1 MSKQSDD
8 GRAVTEGGSLASDQ
22 PVAKRPS
29 RRVRRRM
36 RTEGKRGGLASTL
49 AFLPLIFLAVFGGI
63 PIVLSLLLMLGHFGG
78 PNSAVAQL
86 GQGEIPGRGIGTL
99 GAITQ
104 MFESHSYQQN
114 VIATVIVFVIT
125 GIAVLIIAATLT
137 LWQRLRPSRA
147 MATLQ
152 FLAVVPLFI
161 PVVIASFTLWTFWG
175 DRGFTDSSAALL
187 GWSHALIFSG
197 KLQGV
202 ILAEVWVSLP
212 FAVLLMRAGVST
224 LGDSSLDAA
233 RDAGAGLFTVAL
245 RIALPQLRKECLIVF
260 CFTAVGV
267 LGSFTV
273 PYIIGP
279 SNPLMLGVDAVD
291 TFSNYNQ
298 PQQAAVIGFTIFA
311 LAGLIGAIYAIGS
324 RSRHVNH

>member
-1 MSKQSDD
+1 MSTESV
-8 GRAVTEGGSLASDQ
+8 GARAVTMVTSPSLNSPEGE
-22 PVAKRPS
+22 KPS
-29 RRVRRRM
+29 RHVRRRI
-36 RTEGKRGGLASTL
+36 RTEGKRGGFASVL
-49 AFLPLIFLAVFGGI
+49 AFLPLMFLAVFGGI
-63 PIVLSLLLMLGHFGG
+63 PIILSLLLLLGHFGG
-78 PNSAVAQL
+78 PNTAVAQL
-86 GQGEIPGRGIGTL
+86 GQGEIPGHGIGTL

-104 MFESHSYQQN
+104 LFENHAYQQD
-114 VIATVIVFVIT
+114 VIATVIVFVIS
-125 GIAVLIIAATLT
+125 GVLVLAIAATLT

-175 DRGFTDSSAALL
+175 DRGFTNSASTLL

-202 ILAEVWVSLP
+202 VLAEVWVSLP

-245 RIALPQLRKECLIVF
+245 RIALPQLRKECIIVF

-273 PYIIGP
+273 PYIVGP
-279 SNPLMLGVDAVD
+279 SSPLMLGVDAVN
-291 TFSNYNQ
+291 TFSDYNQ

-311 LAGLIGAIYAIGS
+311 LAGLIGAIYAVGA
-324 RSRHVNH
+324 RSRHGSH